1 MTEEGSDRDSAFA
14 ERIAAFMEDMIAHLE
29 WDLTVDTRESDEGVV
44 YIDLSGGDREI
55 VVQNRA
61 EVLEVFQY
69 LLNRIFG
76 RELAT
81 GRLVVDCDGFRARKE
96 AELVEI
102 AHRVAERVLR
112 TGEREELGM
121 MNPYERRIVHMAI
134 AEKEGV
140 RTESAG
146 DGLMK
151 RVVVHPA

>member
-1 MTEEGSDRDSAFA
+1 MTEEGSEKDNALV
-14 ERIAAFMEDMIAHLE
+14 ERVAGFVDEMIELLD
-29 WDLTVDTRESDEGVV
+29 WDLVVEASESEDGVV
-44 YIDLSGGDREI
+44 RIDLSGDDGEI
-55 VVQNRA
+55 IVQNRA
-61 EVLEVFQY
+61 EIHEVFQY

-76 RELAT
+76 RELDS
-81 GRLVVDCDGFRARKE
+81 GRLVVDCNGFRARKE

-112 TGEREELGM
+112 TGEYEELGM
-121 MNPYERRIVHMAI
+121 MNPYERRIVHMAV

-151 RVVVHPA
+151 RVVIHPA